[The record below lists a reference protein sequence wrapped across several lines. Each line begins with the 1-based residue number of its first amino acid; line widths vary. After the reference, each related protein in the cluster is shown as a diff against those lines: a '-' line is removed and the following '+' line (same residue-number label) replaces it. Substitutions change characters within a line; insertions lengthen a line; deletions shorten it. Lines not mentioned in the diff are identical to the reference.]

1 MIVCGKNVAREVINS
16 NYNIKN
22 IYLNENFNNGEILK
36 LIEKNHIKPVYKSM
50 HDMDKN

>member
-36 LIEKNHIKPVYKSM
+36 LIEKIILNQFIKVCMIWIK
-50 HDMDKN
+50 

>member
-22 IYLNENFNNGEILK
+22 IYLNEKFQ
-36 LIEKNHIKPVYKSM
+36 
-50 HDMDKN
+50 